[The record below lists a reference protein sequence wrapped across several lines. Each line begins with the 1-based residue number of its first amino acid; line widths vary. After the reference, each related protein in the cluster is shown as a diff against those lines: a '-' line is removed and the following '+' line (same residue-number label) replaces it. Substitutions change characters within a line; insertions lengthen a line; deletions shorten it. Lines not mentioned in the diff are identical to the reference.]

1 MRIIIRSIAD
11 ATARNGDW
19 FMSTKRLERLAA
31 VRQRTG
37 LCTSSIYEGMKDGWF
52 PKNFAISK
60 QARAWDSEEIDAW
73 IAARI
78 AARDSS
84 AWN

>member
-1 MRIIIRSIAD
+1 MSI
-11 ATARNGDW
+11 
-19 FMSTKRLERLAA
+19 KRLERLAA

-60 QARAWDSEEIDAW
+60 QARAWDSDKIDAW
-73 IAARI
+73 IKARI
-78 AARDSS
+78 AARDSATTS
-84 AWN
+84 GTA

>member
-1 MRIIIRSIAD
+1 MSI
-11 ATARNGDW
+11 
-19 FMSTKRLERLAA
+19 KRLERLAA

-60 QARAWDSEEIDAW
+60 QARAWDSDEIDAW

-78 AARDSS
+78 AARDN
-84 AWN
+84 AIHHPAPHN

>member
-1 MRIIIRSIAD
+1 MTS
-11 ATARNGDW
+11 
-19 FMSTKRLERLAA
+19 KKLERIES
-31 VRQRTG
+31 VRERTG

-60 QARAWDSEEIDAW
+60 QARAWDSDEIDEW

-78 AARDSS
+78 AARHRNPQ
-84 AWN
+84 AA

>member
-1 MRIIIRSIAD
+1 
-11 ATARNGDW
+11 
-19 FMSTKRLERLAA
+19 
-31 VRQRTG
+31 
-37 LCTSSIYEGMKDGWF
+37 MKDGWF

>member
-1 MRIIIRSIAD
+1 MAI
-11 ATARNGDW
+11 
-19 FMSTKRLERLAA
+19 KRLERLAA

-60 QARAWDSEEIDAW
+60 QARAWDSDEIDAW
-73 IAARI
+73 IKARI
-78 AARDSS
+78 AARDSATTS
-84 AWN
+84 GTA